1 MLQSW
6 WLLEMET
13 EPFAGMLAMAG
24 AELVRPIPPCKGW
37 MPCGPR
43 TVLEDLET
51 EPFAQT
57 HAMAGMR
64 LVRLVRVMRT
74 ACVKQAQRSPRS
86 CQRYR
91 GQSGPGGDP
100 EPTPPLL
107 HSVRS
112 GGRGWRRR

>member
-37 MPCGPR
+37 MPCALR
-43 TVLEDLET
+43 SVLEDEVT
-51 EPFAQT
+51 EPFAAMT
-57 HAMAGMR
+57 AMASAR
-64 LVRLVRVMRT
+64 LVRLVRGVRT
-74 ACVKQAQRSPRS
+74 ASMMLAQRSPRS

-100 EPTPPLL
+100 EPTPPFL